1 MQITKVLLFLSTIS
15 LFVINA
21 KVQKIVPQKT
31 VLLYPFGDANTIG
44 RYIGENVE
52 RSITMQCALDL
63 KSRIE
68 SLFPAISVMLSRKPG
83 EILPFL
89 QNAHFANCLNV
100 DLFISLHFYQET
112 DTLPNLYIYQY
123 KDSSYFIKPSDQLM
137 LYPYHQAYL
146 FNQDKTKIC
155 AQKMALDL
163 SLPAYQKLFTVH
175 HPIIAFP
182 AKPLM
187 GIIPIAI
194 MIEMGIKDENDW
206 SMYSKPLCNAIIEVI
221 KNIQ

>member
-1 MQITKVLLFLSTIS
+1 MQITKVLLFLGIS
-15 LFVINA
+15 SAFLINA
-21 KVQKIVPQKT
+21 RVQTIIPQKT
-31 VLLYPFGDANTIG
+31 VLIYPFGDANTIG

-68 SLFPAISVMLSRKPG
+68 SLFPAVSVMLSRKPG
-83 EILPFL
+83 EIIPFL

-112 DTLPNLYIYQY
+112 DTRPNLYIYQY

-146 FNQDKTKIC
+146 FNQEKTKIC
-155 AQKMALDL
+155 AKKMTHEL

-175 HPIIAFP
+175 PVIAFP
-182 AKPLM
+182 AKPLL
-187 GIIPIAI
+187 GIIPVAI

-206 SMYSKPLCNAIIEVI
+206 TMYSQPLCNAIIEVI
-221 KNIQ
+221 KGIA